1 MQKLL
6 KNMLLCVMMLAAALV
21 SAQGIDFKGA
31 MEKIQAGGPEAQA
44 ILSMLPADFEQFQ
57 AMTPGGQDFRV
68 IYDFDPRTYNSKGYT
83 VDNSQK
89 WTGDIRQVA
98 FWLQY
103 KDAKDQDKWVFA
115 TIDAFSQKFEDY
127 GVPTVDI
134 VNAREVDN
142 LFAVSNVEGFKSG
155 FFPKGNIEFWG
166 VNYGPG
172 NAKKVPGASDTKYD
186 FGDSPS
192 NTGSYGSMQLHN
204 FEHRQTVFAFNKFAA
219 GDTCDLGIGN
229 NPSTNPK
236 ANPDWS
242 RSYSAKNYKSSRM
255 VIAAK
260 VENIKEVDPETLF
273 NTKKISFS
281 GITEKW
287 AYEPGEKMQFVIT
300 IGFNK
305 QQLLPEKPLQ
315 LVWTRTGDD
324 GITEKGK
331 IDVPAEGEYIIETS
345 TEKDGF
351 VRIQARLLDHRGV
364 VCTTPDK
371 NSKGKAIQCVFD
383 GGACV
388 HPENL
393 KTAAEE
399 PKDFDEFWAKQ
410 KKRLAEVPIKE
421 LEHIKVA
428 ENARSEVYQISIA
441 CPGPRPMTG
450 YIIVPKDPNARVP
463 ISAWYAG
470 YGTSRQKMPDPN
482 DGNSISITINA
493 HGQPMGVDK
502 EELSKFFES
511 IKSNGKGYALDP
523 VQNSNPDTAYF
534 NGMALRV
541 LRSLEY
547 AKSLPQWDHKTL
559 VVNGGSQGG
568 LQTSWAAALDPD
580 VTLARPSISWGCD
593 FGGGALLKRLRSTFP
608 LEYVPALDY
617 YDITFHARR
626 TKCKVEVTRVGLGD
640 YTCPP
645 SGLAIYYNE
654 LATPDKSIVWY
665 QGSTHGFVPKNAK
678 KFTVSSK

>member
-6 KNMLLCVMMLAAALV
+6 KNMLLSVMMLAAALV

-172 NAKKVPGASDTKYD
+172 NAKKIPGASDTKYD

-204 FEHRQTVFAFNKFAA
+204 FEHQQTVFAFNKFTA
-219 GDTCDLGIGN
+219 GATCDLGIGN

-388 HPENL
+388 HPEKL

-399 PKDFDEFWAKQ
+399 PKDSDEFSAK
-410 KKRLAEVPIKE
+410 
-421 LEHIKVA
+421 
-428 ENARSEVYQISIA
+428 
-441 CPGPRPMTG
+441 
-450 YIIVPKDPNARVP
+450 
-463 ISAWYAG
+463 
-470 YGTSRQKMPDPN
+470 
-482 DGNSISITINA
+482 
-493 HGQPMGVDK
+493 
-502 EELSKFFES
+502 
-511 IKSNGKGYALDP
+511 
-523 VQNSNPDTAYF
+523 
-534 NGMALRV
+534 
-541 LRSLEY
+541 
-547 AKSLPQWDHKTL
+547 
-559 VVNGGSQGG
+559 
-568 LQTSWAAALDPD
+568 
-580 VTLARPSISWGCD
+580 
-593 FGGGALLKRLRSTFP
+593 
-608 LEYVPALDY
+608 
-617 YDITFHARR
+617 
-626 TKCKVEVTRVGLGD
+626 
-640 YTCPP
+640 
-645 SGLAIYYNE
+645 
-654 LATPDKSIVWY
+654 
-665 QGSTHGFVPKNAK
+665 
-678 KFTVSSK
+678 